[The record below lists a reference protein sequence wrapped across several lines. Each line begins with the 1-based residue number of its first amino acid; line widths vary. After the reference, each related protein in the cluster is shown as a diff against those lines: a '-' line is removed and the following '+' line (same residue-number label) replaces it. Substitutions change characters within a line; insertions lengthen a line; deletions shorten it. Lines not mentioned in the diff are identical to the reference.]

1 MVRGKA
7 RDDYWRFK
15 KGVLYMFSLI
25 FATAYQ
31 MNKSGVARGAT
42 FKILCYLIVFLL
54 FVIVKKHFNHNLNFI
69 HEIHNNKIFNRIKDR
84 KLFS

>member
-7 RDDYWRFK
+7 RDDYWCFK

-25 FATAYQ
+25 FAAAYQ
-31 MNKSGVARGAT
+31 MKKSGVDRGAI

-54 FVIVKKHFNHNLNFI
+54 FVIVKKHFNFVFCDKILKTLNFI
-69 HEIHNNKIFNRIKDR
+69 YKIHNDKD
-84 KLFS
+84 F